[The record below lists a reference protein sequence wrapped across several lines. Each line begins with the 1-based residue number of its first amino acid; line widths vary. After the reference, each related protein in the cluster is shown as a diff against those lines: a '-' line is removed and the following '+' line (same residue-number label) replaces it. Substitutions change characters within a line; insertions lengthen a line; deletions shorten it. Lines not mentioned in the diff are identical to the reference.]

1 MLPNM
6 TSLTLLLLGAALP
19 AVMGGFRAS
28 IRDKIAAPGYRK
40 VTQLRW
46 EAELMGSS
54 IGHLTLPS
62 TTHYRNSFSSISGSS
77 TQSFPSSKDAGDQ
90 HRCAKVAEQVKSA
103 VAFDENFRMREESV
117 ARRTGIMN
125 YDDGHSIGSC
135 TVYIA
140 VLKDDRGLKTVLTG
154 DSDCKMHSY
163 CPDYGRFEKLFVPL
177 PANNQIQSI
186 VTFKRKLDDQCT
198 CQFLKALLP
207 NL

>member
-1 MLPNM
+1 MLPNL

-19 AVMGGFRAS
+19 AVMGGFRDS
-28 IRDKIAAPGYRK
+28 IRDKVAAPGYRK

-46 EAELMGSS
+46 ETELMGSS
-54 IGHLTLPS
+54 IDHLTLPS
-62 TTHYRNSFSSISGSS
+62 TTRYRNSFSFISGSN
-77 TQSFPSSKDAGDQ
+77 THFLGSKDAGDQ

-103 VAFDENFRMREESV
+103 VEFDKNFQMPEESV

-125 YDDGHSIGSC
+125 YHDGHSIGSC

-163 CPDYGRFEKLFVPL
+163 CADYERFEKLFVPL
-177 PANNQIQSI
+177 PANNEIQSI
-186 VTFKRKLDDQCT
+186 VTFKRKLDDLCT
-198 CQFLKALLP
+198 CQFLQALLP
-207 NL
+207 